1 MKVSIFGINH
11 KTAPTAIREKLV
23 FDQDLISQA
32 LESFKQ
38 ELNSEVVILSTCNR
52 TEIYSSKTESELIEK
67 WLSKYHQ
74 VAISHVKKYSYF
86 KKNKDA
92 FLHALNVA
100 SGLDSMIVGEPQIFG
115 QIKQAFKISE
125 NSNVVSK
132 NFHNFFTKVF
142 QFAKEVR
149 SKTNIGANPTTI
161 ASSALNLVQK
171 LFGNISDLSILFIGA
186 GEMNTLTAKYFIKK
200 NPKKV
205 MIANR
210 SKNRGESLAK
220 IVKGDSCLIS
230 EIPMTLHNYDIVISC
245 TGSQLPIIGLGL
257 VENIIKKR
265 KHKPMF
271 FIDLAVP
278 ADIEKE
284 VGNLDDIFLYNLEDL
299 AKLSQENLHLR
310 ENELSRANKFSEDI
324 VNSYYASLANKNTSL
339 TLTLQDFFEDIKEI
353 ELKKALDSLKKG
365 TDPEKV
371 CHSLSRNIIKK
382 LLHYPTKSLNQDKS
396 AAEFIKQIYL
406 TDKK

>member
-1 MKVSIFGINH
+1 
-11 KTAPTAIREKLV
+11 
-23 FDQDLISQA
+23 
-32 LESFKQ
+32 
-38 ELNSEVVILSTCNR
+38 
-52 TEIYSSKTESELIEK
+52 
-67 WLSKYHQ
+67 
-74 VAISHVKKYSYF
+74 
-86 KKNKDA
+86 
-92 FLHALNVA
+92 
-100 SGLDSMIVGEPQIFG
+100 
-115 QIKQAFKISE
+115 
-125 NSNVVSK
+125 
-132 NFHNFFTKVF
+132 
-142 QFAKEVR
+142 
-149 SKTNIGANPTTI
+149 
-161 ASSALNLVQK
+161 
-171 LFGNISDLSILFIGA
+171 
-186 GEMNTLTAKYFIKK
+186 
-200 NPKKV
+200 

-210 SKNRGESLAK
+210 SKNRGENLAK

-324 VNSYYASLANKNTSL
+324 VNTYYASLANKNTSL

-353 ELKKALDSLKKG
+353 ELKKALESLKKG
-365 TDPEKV
+365 SDPEKV
-371 CHSLSRNIIKK
+371 CHSLSRNITKK